1 MMECCNVG
9 YQLKCQVQ
17 KCGKVQLSLFAFDF
31 TKTSSVL
38 PTDRR
43 KSHVRTYGREIDAS
57 HRRCRSTARQ
67 VATATTAA
75 AASDGM
81 TWLLR

>member
-1 MMECCNVG
+1 M

-57 HRRCRSTARQ
+57 HIADAALHVPRAKLLPPQPLLLQ
-67 VATATTAA
+67 VMA
-75 AASDGM
+75 
-81 TWLLR
+81 